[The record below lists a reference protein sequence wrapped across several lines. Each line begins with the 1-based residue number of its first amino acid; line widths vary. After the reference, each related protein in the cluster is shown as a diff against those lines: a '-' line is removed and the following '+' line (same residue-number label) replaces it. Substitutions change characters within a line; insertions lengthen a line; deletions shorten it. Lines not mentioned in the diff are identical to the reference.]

1 MGFSPN
7 SVRTLSSAGPQAR
20 PVTSKSLVTGVKHP
34 GCRAW
39 LTVCAH
45 GDTATLKENWVGRG
59 GCGMHVC
66 TTSEPVKSEKHCVCT
81 FLA

>member
-20 PVTSKSLVTGVKHP
+20 PVTSQSLVTGIKHP

-45 GDTATLKENWVGRG
+45 GETATLQRELGGRWWLR
-59 GCGMHVC
+59 HARV
-66 TTSEPVKSEKHCVCT
+66 HN
-81 FLA
+81 FRAR